1 MKQIVLK
8 SMSLLNFKG
17 IKSQHIDFDLE
28 TDIFGANGTGKT
40 TVFDAFTWCLFGKD
54 SSERKDFEVKTID
67 PKTGKVISEIDHEVK
82 LEILINGDLISI
94 KRVLKEKWTKKKGSE
109 FPEFTGNVTEL
120 YWDEVPVNLTEF
132 NKKVGDILNEQ
143 IFKMITSPTY
153 FNSIDWKQRRR
164 ILTSIIGEISD
175 TDIAEGNQAY
185 QNLLSKL
192 TNGKSINDYNS
203 QLTASIKKAKEDLK
217 AIPARLDEVFRGI
230 PENKDF
236 SSIENEI
243 ISLKKQYDEIDLK
256 ISDSNKD
263 FEAKSAKVR
272 AHKTEINDLEI
283 KISNIESKAR
293 NEAQQRIKPDLTNLE
308 NIKSQL
314 NTAKNTYN
322 SYLNGIQS
330 LSNEHTDLQN
340 SVKTLEKK
348 IEDKRTEWGN
358 ENSKEISFDDNSF
371 HCPTCK
377 REFESGD
384 VEAKKQEL
392 TNSFNAAKKQRLNEI
407 SQEGISLSTKLEE
420 TKKNIVALKTRI
432 ENGNS
437 ELEKAKI
444 SVNELEKKLAEEENK
459 ISSDDAPDLDLVYQ
473 SILSLNSEYK
483 DLKDKLE
490 SLKKVNIE
498 EVTAADNSTL
508 IQQKNTISSQLDSL
522 KIQLNDKVLIE
533 NGNKRI
539 EELKAE
545 QTTLSQQI
553 ANVEKEQFV
562 IENFIKDKI
571 DRLEYAI
578 NSRFKYIKFRMFEEQ
593 INGGMRE
600 TCEATVNGVPYSDA
614 NSASKINAGLDVINT
629 LSNFYGVYAPIF
641 IDNAES
647 VHTLIETQSQ
657 LIRLVVDESSKSLNV
672 KSKELVA

>member
-153 FNSIDWKQRRR
+153 FNSIDWKQRRS
-164 ILTSIIGEISD
+164 ILTSIVGEISD

-203 QLTASIKKAKEDLK
+203 QLTASIKKAKDDLK

-236 SSIENEI
+236 ESIEKEI

-263 FEAKSAKVR
+263 FESKSAKVR

-283 KISNIESKAR
+283 KISNIESKAK
-293 NEAQQRIKPDLTNLE
+293 NEAEQRIKPDLTNFE

-340 SVKTLEKK
+340 SVQTLEKK

-498 EVTAADNSTL
+498 EVTAVDNSAL

-593 INGGMRE
+593 INGGLRE

>member
-153 FNSIDWKQRRR
+153 FNSIDWKQRRS
-164 ILTSIIGEISD
+164 ILTSIVGEISD

-185 QNLLSKL
+185 QDLLSKL

-217 AIPARLDEVFRGI
+217 VIPARIDEVFKGI

-236 SSIENEI
+236 ASIENEI

-392 TNSFNAAKKQRLNEI
+392 TNSFNAAKKQKLNEI

-498 EVTAADNSTL
+498 EVTAVDNSAL

>member
-153 FNSIDWKQRRR
+153 FNSIDWKQRRS
-164 ILTSIIGEISD
+164 ILTSIVGEISD

-217 AIPARLDEVFRGI
+217 VIPARIDEVFKGI

-236 SSIENEI
+236 ASIENEI

-293 NEAQQRIKPDLTNLE
+293 NEVEQRIKPDLTNFE

-314 NTAKNTYN
+314 NTVKNTYN

-340 SVKTLEKK
+340 SVQTLEKK

-377 REFESGD
+377 RELESGD

-392 TNSFNAAKKQRLNEI
+392 TNSFNATKKQRLNEI

-672 KSKELVA
+672 KSKELIA